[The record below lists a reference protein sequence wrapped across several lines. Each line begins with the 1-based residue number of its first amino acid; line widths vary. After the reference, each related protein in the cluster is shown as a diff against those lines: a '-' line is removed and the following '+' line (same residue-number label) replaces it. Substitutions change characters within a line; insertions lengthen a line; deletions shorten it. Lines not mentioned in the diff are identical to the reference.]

1 MYIDRERCDAED
13 GATPESINPA
23 TAKVWAT
30 AAVADYY
37 YYFAGLADIIQG
49 ATLPIDKPDMHVVT
63 RRVPIGGFRQS
74 GSGRESGIDAINDY
88 TRNKTVWINTSSEPM
103 TNPFVMR

>member
-1 MYIDRERCDAED
+1 MAI
-13 GATPESINPA
+13 
-23 TAKVWAT
+23 
-30 AAVADYY
+30 ADYY
-37 YYFAGLADIIQG
+37 YCFAGLSDKIQG

-63 RRVPIGGFRQS
+63 RRVPISEFMQS

-88 TRNKTVWINTSSEPM
+88 TRTKTVWINTSSEPM